1 MGQGT
6 EESVKAS
13 SEKQESSSKGEE
25 VAENC
30 YKIHE
35 HLRGET
41 HVAILM
47 CASLSSCLNPA
58 WWENFG

>member
-1 MGQGT
+1 MGQSTG
-6 EESVKAS
+6 ESVKAS
-13 SEKQESSSKGEE
+13 SEKQESSSKGEM

-41 HVAILM
+41 QVAILR
-47 CASLSSCLNPA
+47 CTSLSNCLNPA
-58 WWENFG
+58 Q

>member
-1 MGQGT
+1 MSQST

-13 SEKQESSSKGEE
+13 SEKQESSSKGEV

-30 YKIHE
+30 NKIHE

-41 HVAILM
+41 QAAILR
-47 CASLSSCLNPA
+47 CVSLSSCLNPA
-58 WWENFG
+58 R

>member
-1 MGQGT
+1 MGQSTG
-6 EESVKAS
+6 ESVKAS
-13 SEKQESSSKGEE
+13 SEKQESSSKGEM

-41 HVAILM
+41 QVGILR

-58 WWENFG
+58 Q

>member
-1 MGQGT
+1 MGQSR

-13 SEKQESSSKGEE
+13 SEKQESSSKGEM

-41 HVAILM
+41 QAAILR
-47 CASLSSCLNPA
+47 CVSLSSCLSPA
-58 WWENFG
+58 Q

>member
-1 MGQGT
+1 MGQSTG
-6 EESVKAS
+6 ESVKAS
-13 SEKQESSSKGEE
+13 SEKQESSSKGEM

-41 HVAILM
+41 QVAILR
-47 CASLSSCLNPA
+47 CASLRNCLNPA
-58 WWENFG
+58 Q